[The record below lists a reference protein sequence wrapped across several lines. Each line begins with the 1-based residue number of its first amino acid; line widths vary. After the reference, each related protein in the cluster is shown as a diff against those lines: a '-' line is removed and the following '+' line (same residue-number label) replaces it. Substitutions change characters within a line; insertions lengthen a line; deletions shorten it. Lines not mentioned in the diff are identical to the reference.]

1 MKWME
6 GWKSEID
13 IGRGRSRVG
22 RPKIG
27 RNYGY
32 EICMVTV
39 QREGER
45 ERVVREDNGT
55 ERVRPIQPKFDLV
68 NRILMATK
76 NQNQMRSMPIVVLS
90 RFGITVFI
98 GYYVN

>member
-1 MKWME
+1 
-6 GWKSEID
+6 
-13 IGRGRSRVG
+13 
-22 RPKIG
+22 
-27 RNYGY
+27 
-32 EICMVTV
+32 MVTV

>member
-1 MKWME
+1 
-6 GWKSEID
+6 
-13 IGRGRSRVG
+13 
-22 RPKIG
+22 
-27 RNYGY
+27 
-32 EICMVTV
+32 MVTV

-55 ERVRPIQPKFDLV
+55 ERVRPIQPKFDLA
-68 NRILMATK
+68 NRTLKATK

>member
-1 MKWME
+1 
-6 GWKSEID
+6 
-13 IGRGRSRVG
+13 
-22 RPKIG
+22 
-27 RNYGY
+27 
-32 EICMVTV
+32 MVTV
-39 QREGER
+39 QREGEG

-55 ERVRPIQPKFDLV
+55 ERVRPIQPKFDLA
-68 NRILMATK
+68 NRTLMATK